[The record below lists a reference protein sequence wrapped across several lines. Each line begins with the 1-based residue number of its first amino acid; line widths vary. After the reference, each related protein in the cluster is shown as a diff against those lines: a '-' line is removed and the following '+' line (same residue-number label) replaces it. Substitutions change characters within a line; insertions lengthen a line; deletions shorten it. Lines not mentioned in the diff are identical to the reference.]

1 VEVRSTLQSAVLSH
15 IGKLDENDFSS
26 LLRSYADLGFRWYE
40 QKAMREAVFLS
51 FERIFQRKFSPKPFV
66 QVIHNFGEVK
76 IPWKLLPVE
85 VSDAV
90 LKGISHFFNA
100 QELSNT
106 LLG

>member
-1 VEVRSTLQSAVLSH
+1 VLSH

-51 FERIFQRKFSPKPFV
+51 FGRIFNPSQRNFSAKSFV

-76 IPWKLLPVE
+76 IPWKVLPVE
-85 VSDAV
+85 VSDTV
-90 LKGISHFFNA
+90 LKGIKNNLFNA
-100 QELSNT
+100 LELANT